1 MTQTIEKIQ
10 EPSSTTS
17 VDEEVLKVFT
27 SMPDTL
33 KIEVLHYA
41 EYLLSK
47 NVEQHDSNLID
58 VEVKSTKKK
67 SLAGC
72 MKGTFVLPLPDDFD
86 EPLIEFAEYM

>member
-10 EPSSTTS
+10 EPSSTIS

-27 SMPDTL
+27 SMPDAL
-33 KIEVLHYA
+33 KLEVLHYA

-47 NVEQHDSNLID
+47 NVEQHDSNLIKA
-58 VEVKSTKKK
+58 EEKSAEKK

-72 MKGTFVLPLPDDFD
+72 MKGTFVLPLPDNFD
-86 EPLIEFAEYM
+86 EPLVEFAEYM